1 VKRLI
6 LYIILGWSVV
16 SANAQLDSTGVKAR
30 FTPGSFIDFEV
41 DNLGNRYVL
50 STDNRLI
57 KLSADGDSVAEFNDV
72 RRYGRISY
80 MDVTNPL
87 KILLFFQ
94 EFGTIVMLDRFLN
107 NINSIDLRKF
117 NLFQVKSIGLAYDN
131 NVWVY
136 DELEG
141 KLKRIADDGSMINES
156 TDIRQMTDSVPDPDR
171 LIDQGGLVYL
181 YDSLKGVF
189 IFDHYGGFQKF
200 IALRNW
206 QHLFVTDNTLLG
218 REGHYFMKYDEK
230 TGEQDRQEIPA
241 YCLPAIKIIVRPDK
255 VYVLKGDGIHVYK
268 NG

>member
-1 VKRLI
+1 VKKYLI
-6 LYIILGWSVV
+6 YIILCWPAIV
-16 SANAQLDSTGVKAR
+16 ANAQSDTADLKAV
-30 FTPGSFIDFEV
+30 FTPGSFTDFEV
-41 DNLGNRYVL
+41 DNLGNRYLL
-50 STDNRLI
+50 SADNRLI
-57 KLSADGDSVAEFNDV
+57 KLDARGDSLAGFNDV

-80 MDVTNPL
+80 MDVSNPL

-131 NVWVY
+131 NIWVY

-141 KLKRIADDGSMINES
+141 KLKKIADDGSLINET
-156 TDIRQMTDSVPDPDR
+156 TDIRQMTDAVPDPER

-200 IALRNW
+200 IPLPNW
-206 QHLFVTDNTLLG
+206 QHFFVADNTLLG
-218 REGHYFMKYDEK
+218 WEGHYFLKYDER
-230 TGEQDRQEIPA
+230 TGEQEKQAIPG
-241 YCLPAIKIIVRPDK
+241 YCLPAVKMIVRPDK
-255 VYVLKGDGIHVYK
+255 IYVLRKDGMHVYK

>member
-1 VKRLI
+1 VKKFL
-6 LYIILGWSVV
+6 LYIILGWT
-16 SANAQLDSTGVKAR
+16 AITARAQLDSSGVKGR
-30 FTPGSFIDFEV
+30 FTPGSFTDFEV
-41 DNLGNRYVL
+41 DNLGNRYLL
-50 STDNRLI
+50 SADNRLI
-57 KLSADGDSVAEFNDV
+57 KLSAEGDSLAVFNDV

-117 NLFQVKSIGLAYDN
+117 NLFQVKSIGLSYDN

-141 KLKRIADDGSMINES
+141 KLKKIADDGSMINES

-171 LIDQGGLVYL
+171 LTDQGGLVYL

-200 IALRNW
+200 IPLRNW
-206 QHLFVTDNTLLG
+206 QNLFVTDNTLLG
-218 REGHYFMKYDEK
+218 RAGDYFLRYDEK
-230 TGEQDRQEIPA
+230 TGEESRQEIPA
-241 YCLPAIKIIVRPDK
+241 HCLPAIKIIVRPDK
-255 VYVLKGDGIHVYK
+255 VYVLKADGIHVYK